1 MFSRTALSR
10 GAQLAAC
17 RQASSKLAQR
27 RGYAAASAPATHTFE
42 TTDVAG
48 VKVAARDSHGPTTKL
63 AIVAK
68 AGTRYQPAPGLT
80 AGLEEFAFKA
90 SLASN
95 DDPDLLNT
103 TKRSALRITRE
114 SELLGGQLVAYHTRE
129 ALVLEASFLREDIP
143 YFTELLAEV
152 ISQTKY
158 TTYEFHEDVERVIH
172 LKQAKVGSD
181 VSALALDAAHSVAFH
196 SGLGSPLY
204 PSPSTP
210 IKSYLDEHKIAS
222 FAESVYAKSNIA
234 LVGDGATTAA
244 LSKWTEQ
251 FFQSVPASASSS
263 AALNSASTTYYGGE
277 SRTAHTAGNALVIAF
292 PGSSFGAY
300 KPEVAVLAAL
310 LGGQSN
316 VKWAPGFTLLSKVAA
331 ANPGASVTANNLAY
345 SDAGLFTIQVYGAA
359 GAVRTAAQEAV
370 KALKS
375 VVEGGVSKEDLT
387 KAIAKAKFDALA
399 TSEAGVSTILS
410 AGSGIIHSGQPF
422 QIAET
427 IKSLDGVTA
436 EKLKTAAKT
445 LIDGKASV
453 ATVGDLHALP
463 YAEELGLKV

>member
-10 GAQLAAC
+10 GAQLAAR

-27 RGYAAASAPATHTFE
+27 GYAAASSAPDSHTFE
-42 TTDVAG
+42 TADVAG
-48 VKVAARDSHGPTTKL
+48 VKVAARDSHGPTTRL

-68 AGTRYQPAPGLT
+68 AGTRYAPAPGLT
-80 AGLEEFAFKA
+80 AALEE
-90 SLASN
+90 
-95 DDPDLLNT
+95 
-103 TKRSALRITRE
+103 
-114 SELLGGQLVAYHTRE
+114 E

-152 ISQTKY
+152 ISSTKY
-158 TTYEFHEDVERVIH
+158 TTYEFHEDVERILH
-172 LKQAKVGSD
+172 LKQAKLGSD
-181 VSALALDAAHSVAFH
+181 VSALALDAVHSVAFH
-196 SGLGSPLY
+196 TGLGSPLY

-210 IKSYLDEHKIAS
+210 LKSYVDEHKVAA
-222 FAESVYAKSNIA
+222 FADSVYTKSNIA
-234 LVGDGATTAA
+234 LVGDGATTSA

-251 FFQSVPASASSS
+251 FFQSVPSSASSS
-263 AALNSASTTYYGGE
+263 ASSASTTYYGGE
-277 SRTAHTAGNALVIAF
+277 SRLAHAGGNTLIVAF
-292 PGSSFGAY
+292 PGSSFGSY

-316 VKWAPGFTLLSKVAA
+316 VKWSPGFTLLSKIAA
-331 ANPGASVTANNLAY
+331 ANPGATASASNLAY
-345 SDAGLFTIQVYGAA
+345 SDAGLFTIQVSGAA
-359 GAVRTAAQEAV
+359 GAVRTTAQEAV

-399 TSEAGVSTILS
+399 SSEAGISTILA
-410 AGSGIIHSGQPF
+410 AGSGLVHSGKPF

-427 IKSLDGVTA
+427 IKSLEGVTA
-436 EKLKTAAKT
+436 EKLKTAAKA
-445 LIDGKASV
+445 LVDGKASV
-453 ATVGDLHALP
+453 AAVGDLHALP

>member
-10 GAQLAAC
+10 GAQLATC

-27 RGYAAASAPATHTFE
+27 RGYAAASSSSASPTFE
-42 TTDVAG
+42 TSDVAG
-48 VKVAARDSHGPTTKL
+48 VKVATRDSHGPTTRL

-68 AGTRYQPAPGLT
+68 AGTRYQSAPGLT
-80 AGLEEFAFKA
+80 AGLEEFAFK
-90 SLASN
+90 
-95 DDPDLLNT
+95 NT

-114 SELLGGQLVAYHTRE
+114 SELLGGQLNAYHTRE

-158 TTYEFHEDVERVIH
+158 TTYEFHEEVERVIH
-172 LKQAKVGSD
+172 LKQSKVGSD

-196 SGLGSPLY
+196 TGLGAPLY

-210 IKSYLDEHKIAS
+210 LKSYLDEHKIAA
-222 FAESVYAKSNIA
+222 FAENAYSKSNIA
-234 LVGDGATTAA
+234 LVGDGANTAA

-251 FFQSVPASASSS
+251 FFKSVPASGSSPS
-263 AALNSASTTYYGGE
+263 SASTTYFGGE
-277 SRTAHTAGNALVIAF
+277 SRTAHTGGNALVIAF
-292 PGSSFGAY
+292 PGSSFGSF

-316 VKWAPGFTLLSKVAA
+316 VKWTPGFTLLSKIASN
-331 ANPGASVTANNLAY
+331 NPGTTAFASNLAY
-345 SDAGLFTIQVYGAA
+345 SDAGLFTIQISGSA
-359 GAVRTAAQEAV
+359 GVVRSTAQEAV

-375 VVEGGVSKEDLT
+375 VVENISKEDLT
-387 KAIAKAKFDALA
+387 KAIAKAKFDALSS
-399 TSEAGVSTILS
+399 SEAGISTILS
-410 AGSGIIHSGQPF
+410 AGSGLVHSGKPF

-427 IKSLDGVTA
+427 IKSLEGVTA

-445 LIDGKASV
+445 LVDGKASV
-453 ATVGDLHALP
+453 AAVGDLHALP